1 VTGKSVAES
10 ITVLLV
16 DDERRFRETSRRF
29 LQGRGFEVLLAEN
42 GRIAL
47 DKLSTNSV
55 DLILLDLKMPV
66 MGGEEFLDE
75 ARPRYP
81 EIPVIIM
88 TGHGTLDI
96 AVACMKKG
104 AYDFVTKPFE
114 LDQLV
119 LTMGRAV
126 EKRNLE
132 RKAREYQEEIVRNLL
147 DLNTQK
153 KRLETIFHCIAN
165 GIMVTDKNLRVV
177 LHNPALSRLLELSGP
192 VQAAVPVSEVIE
204 EPSFIET
211 LKRIQERQSGEMEI
225 ISQDIRV
232 GNKILR
238 AITAPNLEPDR
249 HVFWAVSGAVT
260 VLEDITA
267 FKQLDQMKSDFV
279 NMVAHELRSP
289 LVSIRQLQ
297 SVLAEGLAGPLQT
310 KQEDF
315 VRRGI
320 KKIDSLLSLINDLL
334 DVAKLEA
341 GRLVQR
347 QVPTDVGKIIEEM
360 VALMIPRAKEQG
372 ITLSFTCEG
381 LKPVLADPK
390 NIEEI
395 FNNLFSNALNYSP
408 DGGEVK
414 ISAKMLGDFMEIKVA
429 DQGIGIPPEEIPK
442 IFEKFYRVKDPKTRR
457 VTGTGLGLSIVK
469 GIVEAHRGSIDVQ
482 SVINLGTSFRVLL
495 PAMKEEEQQ

>member
-1 VTGKSVAES
+1 MTGKSVAER

-55 DLILLDLKMPV
+55 DLILLDLKMPF

-153 KRLETIFHCIAN
+153 KRLETIFNCIAN

-177 LHNPALSRLLELSGP
+177 LHNPALSRLLERSGP
-192 VQAAVPVSEVIE
+192 IQAAVPVSEVIE

-238 AITAPNLEPDR
+238 TITAPNLEPDR
-249 HVFWAVSGAVT
+249 HVFWAVAGAVT
-260 VLEDITA
+260 VLEDVTA

-347 QVPTDVGKIIEEM
+347 QVPTDVGKIIEE
-360 VALMIPRAKEQG
+360 
-372 ITLSFTCEG
+372 
-381 LKPVLADPK
+381 
-390 NIEEI
+390 
-395 FNNLFSNALNYSP
+395 
-408 DGGEVK
+408 
-414 ISAKMLGDFMEIKVA
+414 
-429 DQGIGIPPEEIPK
+429 
-442 IFEKFYRVKDPKTRR
+442 
-457 VTGTGLGLSIVK
+457 
-469 GIVEAHRGSIDVQ
+469 
-482 SVINLGTSFRVLL
+482 
-495 PAMKEEEQQ
+495 

>member
-1 VTGKSVAES
+1 
-10 ITVLLV
+10 
-16 DDERRFRETSRRF
+16 
-29 LQGRGFEVLLAEN
+29 
-42 GRIAL
+42 
-47 DKLSTNSV
+47 
-55 DLILLDLKMPV
+55 
-66 MGGEEFLDE
+66 
-75 ARPRYP
+75 
-81 EIPVIIM
+81 
-88 TGHGTLDI
+88 
-96 AVACMKKG
+96 
-104 AYDFVTKPFE
+104 
-114 LDQLV
+114 
-119 LTMGRAV
+119 
-126 EKRNLE
+126 
-132 RKAREYQEEIVRNLL
+132 
-147 DLNTQK
+147 
-153 KRLETIFHCIAN
+153 
-165 GIMVTDKNLRVV
+165 
-177 LHNPALSRLLELSGP
+177 
-192 VQAAVPVSEVIE
+192 
-204 EPSFIET
+204 
-211 LKRIQERQSGEMEI
+211 MEI

>member
-1 VTGKSVAES
+1 VAET
-10 ITVLLV
+10 IKVLLV

-29 LQGRGFEVLLAEN
+29 LHGKGFEVMLAEN

-47 DKLSTNSV
+47 DKLSGNSV

-66 MGGEEFLDE
+66 MGGEEFLAA
-75 ARPRYP
+75 ARPLYP
-81 EIPVIIM
+81 DIPVIVM

-96 AVACMKKG
+96 AVECMKKG

-119 LTMGRAV
+119 LTMGRAI

-132 RKAREYQEEIVRNLL
+132 RKAKEYQEEIVRNLL
-147 DLNTQK
+147 ELNTQK
-153 KRLETIFHCIAN
+153 KRLETIFDCMAD
-165 GIMVTDKNLRVV
+165 GIMVTDKNLEIV
-177 LHNPALSRLLELSGP
+177 LHNPALSRLLDLSGP
-192 VQAAVPVSEVIE
+192 IQAPAAVSEVIK
-204 EPSFIET
+204 EPTFIEM
-211 LKRIQERQSGEMEI
+211 LKRMQDKESGEQKL
-225 ISQDIRV
+225 ISQEIRV
-232 GNKILR
+232 GNRILR
-238 AITAPNLEPDR
+238 AISAPNLEPDR
-249 HVFWAVSGAVT
+249 HVFWSVSGAVT

-297 SVLAEGLAGPLQT
+297 SVLAEGLAGPLQA

-320 KKIDSLLSLINDLL
+320 KKIDALLGLINDLL

-347 QVPTDVGKIIEEM
+347 QVPTDVGKLIEEM
-360 VALMIPRAKEQG
+360 AALTTPRAKDQG
-372 ITLSFTCEG
+372 ITLSFSCDN
-381 LKPVLADPK
+381 LKPILADPK

-395 FNNLFSNALNYSP
+395 LNNLLSNALNYSP
-408 DGGEVK
+408 EGGEVK
-414 ISAKMLGDFMEIKVA
+414 ISARVLGDFMEIKVA
-429 DQGIGIPPEEIPK
+429 DQGIGIPPEEIPR
-442 IFEKFYRVKDPKTRR
+442 IFEKFYRVKDPKTRQ

-469 GIVEAHRGSIDVQ
+469 GIVEAHRGSIDVE
-482 SVINLGTSFRVLL
+482 STLRVGTTFRILL
-495 PAMKEEEQQ
+495 PVMG

>member
-1 VTGKSVAES
+1 MAET
-10 ITVLLV
+10 IKVLLV

-29 LQGRGFEVLLAEN
+29 LHGKGFEVMLAEN

-47 DKLSTNSV
+47 DKLSGNSV

-66 MGGEEFLDE
+66 MGGEEFLAA
-75 ARPRYP
+75 ARPLYP
-81 EIPVIIM
+81 DIPVIVM

-96 AVACMKKG
+96 AVECMKKG

-119 LTMGRAV
+119 LTMGRAI

-132 RKAREYQEEIVRNLL
+132 RKAKEYQEEIVRNLL
-147 DLNTQK
+147 ELNTQK
-153 KRLETIFHCIAN
+153 KRLETIFDCMAD
-165 GIMVTDKNLRVV
+165 GIMVTDKNLEIV
-177 LHNPALSRLLELSGP
+177 LHNPALSRLLDLSGP
-192 VQAAVPVSEVIE
+192 IQAPAAVSEVIK
-204 EPSFIET
+204 EPTFIEM
-211 LKRIQERQSGEMEI
+211 LKRMQDKESGEQKL
-225 ISQDIRV
+225 ISQEIRV
-232 GNKILR
+232 GNRILR
-238 AITAPNLEPDR
+238 AISAPNLEPDR
-249 HVFWAVSGAVT
+249 HVFWSVSGAVT

-297 SVLAEGLAGPLQT
+297 SVLAEGLAGPLQA

-320 KKIDSLLSLINDLL
+320 KKIDALLGLINDLL

-347 QVPTDVGKIIEEM
+347 QVPTDVGKLIEEM
-360 VALMIPRAKEQG
+360 AALTTPRAKDQG
-372 ITLSFTCEG
+372 ITLSFSCDN
-381 LKPVLADPK
+381 LKPILADPK

-395 FNNLFSNALNYSP
+395 LNNLLSNALNYSP
-408 DGGEVK
+408 QGGEVK
-414 ISAKMLGDFMEIKVA
+414 ISARVLGDFMEIKVA
-429 DQGIGIPPEEIPK
+429 DQGIGIPPEEIPR
-442 IFEKFYRVKDPKTRR
+442 IFEKFYRVKDPKTRQ

-469 GIVEAHRGSIDVQ
+469 GIVEAHRGSIDVE
-482 SVINLGTSFRVLL
+482 STLRVGTTFRILL
-495 PAMKEEEQQ
+495 PVMG

>member
-1 VTGKSVAES
+1 VAET
-10 ITVLLV
+10 IKVLLV

-29 LQGRGFEVLLAEN
+29 LRGKGFDVLPAEN

-47 DKLSTNSV
+47 DTLSRNSV
-55 DLILLDLKMPV
+55 DLILLDLRMPV
-66 MGGEEFLDE
+66 MGGEEFLKA
-75 ARPRYP
+75 ARPLYP
-81 EIPVIIM
+81 DIPVIVM

-96 AVACMKKG
+96 AVECMKKG

-114 LDQLV
+114 LEQLE
-119 LTMGRAV
+119 LTMQRAI

-132 RKAREYQEEIVRNLL
+132 RKAKEYQEEIVRNLL

-153 KRLETIFHCIAN
+153 KRLETIFNCIAD
-165 GIMVTDKNLRVV
+165 GIMVTNKNLEIV
-177 LHNPALSRLLELSGP
+177 LDNPALSRLLDLSGP
-192 VQAAVPVSEVIE
+192 IQVPVPVTEVIKE
-204 EPSFIET
+204 TSFIET
-211 LKRIQERQSGEMEI
+211 LKQIQKKESGEKEI
-225 ISQDIRV
+225 ISQEIRV
-232 GNKILR
+232 GNRILR
-238 AITAPNLEPDR
+238 AISAPNLEPDR
-249 HVFWAVSGAVT
+249 HVFWTVSGAVT

-297 SVLAEGLAGPLQT
+297 SVLAEGLAGPLQA

-320 KKIDSLLSLINDLL
+320 KKIDSLLGLINDLL

-347 QVPTDVGKIIEEM
+347 RVPTDVGKVIEEM
-360 VALMIPRAKEQG
+360 VALMAPRAGDQG
-372 ITLSFTCEG
+372 ITLCFTCEN
-381 LKPVLADPK
+381 LKPILADPK
-390 NIEEI
+390 NLEEI
-395 FNNLFSNALNYSP
+395 LNNLLSNALNYSP

-414 ISAKMLGDFMEIKVA
+414 IIAKVIGDFMEIRVS
-429 DQGIGIPPEEIPK
+429 DRGIGIPSEEIPK
-442 IFEKFYRVKDPKTRR
+442 IFEKFYRVKDPKTRQ

-469 GIVEAHRGSIDVQ
+469 GIVEAHGGSIDVE
-482 SVINLGTSFRVLL
+482 SAVNVGTTFRILL
-495 PAMKEEEQQ
+495 PVMKEET